1 MELYN
6 ITDETVCTVDEFK
19 RTHSNTSFPEIIP
32 EETFLDF
39 GYKPILHSAKP
50 DTSVLQQAVRDGV
63 TVDVNT
69 GRIFEKWK
77 VVSKFSEYTDAQGIV
92 HTVLE
97 QETAELARIQEE
109 ETARNRALAKL
120 NRQSQVDQIKVT
132 TQSGKTFD
140 GDEVSQTRMARA
152 ILALNGTNTLS
163 TIWVLADNTPT
174 QVTAAELTEAL
185 ALAGAAQAAIWVI
198 S

>member
-6 ITDETVCTVDEFK
+6 TTTKTTCTEQEF
-19 RTHSNTSFPEIIP
+19 RNAHPNTSFPEILTLNIL
-32 EETFLDF
+32 EDF
-39 GYKPILHSAKP
+39 GYKPVLASPQPAIN
-50 DTSVLQQAVRDGV
+50 SVQQAYRDGV
-63 TVDVNT
+63 TFDSSGNVV
-69 GRIFEKWK
+69 EKWK
-77 VVSKFSEYTDAQGIV
+77 VISKFSEYVDAQGVV

-109 ETARNRALAKL
+109 EAERNRALAKL